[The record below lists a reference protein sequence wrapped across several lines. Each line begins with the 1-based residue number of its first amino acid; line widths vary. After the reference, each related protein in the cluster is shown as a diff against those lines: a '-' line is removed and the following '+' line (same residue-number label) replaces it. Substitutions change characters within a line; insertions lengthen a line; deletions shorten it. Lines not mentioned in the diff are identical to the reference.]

1 MLNDIFFAVIQ
12 VLLFALIPLI
22 VWAIVARE
30 KENFFSWIGLKKIK
44 TEDPFKY
51 VLLFIALFIGV
62 CLISIWAV
70 PLIVAGEET
79 ATNKLQGMG
88 VSAIPGILIHS
99 VIQTGLS
106 EEILFRG
113 FIGKRLVSRLGFA
126 AGNLIQA
133 GLFGLMHGVLFFTLI
148 GWERAL
154 GLTLLTGGI
163 GWIEGWLNEKRSG
176 GSILPSWIFHALTNI
191 ASGLGAALG

>member
-1 MLNDIFFAVIQ
+1 VLNDIFSAVIQ
-12 VLLFALIPLI
+12 VLVFALIPLI

-30 KENFFSWIGLKKIK
+30 KENFFSWIGLRKIK
-44 TEDPFKY
+44 TEDPFKF

-62 CLISIWAV
+62 CLISIWVV
-70 PLIVAGEET
+70 PLIVTGEGI
-79 ATNKLQGMG
+79 AANQFQGKG

-126 AGNLIQA
+126 PGNLIQA
-133 GLFGLMHGVLFFTLI
+133 GLFGLMHGALFFTMI

-163 GWIEGWLNEKRSG
+163 GWIEGWLNEKRAG
-176 GSILPSWIFHALTNI
+176 GSILPSWIFHSLTNI
-191 ASGLGAALG
+191 ASGIGAAFG